1 MEVSKVIPC
10 TTLSSDRNGT
20 LTIARLLKSNQIY
33 NRPLLIVVV
42 TINRGPQYT
51 LQHATITIWG
61 TPKLVR
67 LSFGIP
73 PPNYQSFCCAIEKD
87 HCSFEDGVFS
97 AGRDAGGFSRLA
109 PPNIPLFCSP
119 PPPPQL
125 IVHPNLLTMNIS
137 SFEPIYYS
145 SFHYF
150 QYPYTAPTHYS
161 SFHFVFHYP
170 AIYERKVYNQ
180 RNEKAFL
187 ASGIRG

>member
-33 NRPLLIVVV
+33 NRPLLITVV
-42 TINRGPQYT
+42 TGDPNIHSNMRRSLFGEPPNWYASVLGP
-51 LQHATITIWG
+51 
-61 TPKLVR
+61 
-67 LSFGIP
+67 P

-87 HCSFEDGVFS
+87 HCSFEDGVFA
-97 AGRDAGGFSRLA
+97 AGRDAWGFSRLA
-109 PPNIPLFCSP
+109 PPYIPLFCSP
-119 PPPPQL
+119 PPPL
-125 IVHPNLLTMNIS
+125 IVHPNFLTMNIS

-145 SFHYF
+145 SFHF
-150 QYPYTAPTHYS
+150 QYPDTTPTYYS
-161 SFHFVFHYP
+161 SFDFVFHYP